1 MHAVWR
7 QSRVCYVATIKT
19 NIGQV
24 TASLQDKLA
33 KLGDKEYIPRTLS
46 FDLIDFMTK
55 RIHIDGKASDGS
67 QIGTYSS
74 EYMRLRTGNY
84 PMDGKVYLSGD
95 LKGENR
101 TIGKYTKGPRKGQS
115 RTSYNRSADTKIVV
129 SLTRQLENDW
139 NVIAT
144 DAGYGIGFLNPIN
157 FQKARWVEQQKGK
170 VIFSLSGEEQQYV
183 NETVN
188 QLVRDVL
195 A

>member
-1 MHAVWR
+1 MRMHAVWR

-67 QIGTYSS
+67 QIGTY
-74 EYMRLRTGNY
+74 NK
-84 PMDGKVYLSGD
+84 DYLS
-95 LKGENR
+95 LR
-101 TIGKYTKGPRKGQS
+101 RRK
-115 RTSYNRSADTKIVV
+115 YNRSADSKIVV

-157 FQKARWVEQQKGK
+157 FQKARWVEQQKSK